1 MHKGKMMENCYTDIR
16 FIASKTF
23 SQTNDNDNMEG
34 RKVTVV
40 LARPSTGKRHQVRQ
54 HLASGTIGH
63 AILGDSSHGRSR
75 TNRIW
80 RTKRNLQEERTCLHL
95 ARLQTPAT
103 KYTPDGID
111 VSCPLPKDLEKMF
124 SAMPDLLDDI
134 KPILLDEGILILNGL

>member
-1 MHKGKMMENCYTDIR
+1 MQNCYTDIR

-23 SQTNDNDNMEG
+23 SQTDDDENMEG

-40 LARPSTGKRHQVRQ
+40 LARPSTGKWHQVRQ

-75 TNRIW
+75 TNRVW
-80 RTKRNLQEERTCLHL
+80 RKKRNLQEERTCLHL

-103 KYTPDGID
+103 EYTPDGID
-111 VSCPLPKDLEKMF
+111 VSCPLPKDLEMMF
-124 SAMPDLLDDI
+124 NAMPDLLEEA
-134 KPILLDEGILILNGL
+134 KPILLDEGIHI